1 MKTQTIL
8 ILAALGIAGYY
19 FYNKSKSNITDS
31 KPMPTTTP
39 GTAPATKGRL
49 VTRVTQQATAAKNLA
64 KK

>member
-31 KPMPTTTP
+31 KPMPTTPKPNKTIVK
-39 GTAPATKGRL
+39 GAPKAAAAVTITK
-49 VTRVTQQATAAKNLA
+49 K
-64 KK
+64 

>member
-31 KPMPTTTP
+31 KPMPTAPGTTP
-39 GTAPATKGRL
+39 KPNKIIVKGAPKAAAAVTTTK
-49 VTRVTQQATAAKNLA
+49 K
-64 KK
+64 

>member
-1 MKTQTIL
+1 MKTQTII

-31 KPMPTTTP
+31 KPMPTTP
-39 GTAPATKGRL
+39 GTTPATKGRL